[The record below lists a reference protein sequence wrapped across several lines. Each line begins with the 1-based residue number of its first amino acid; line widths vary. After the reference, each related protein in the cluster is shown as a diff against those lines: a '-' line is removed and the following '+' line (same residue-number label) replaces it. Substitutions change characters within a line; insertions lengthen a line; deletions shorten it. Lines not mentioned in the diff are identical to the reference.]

1 MKITHNK
8 IGQNLNLTDSSKAE
22 KSKQSSPLDTASKT
36 STADKIKD
44 LSGKSDNEA
53 GRMNLSSRAQD
64 VRQANDLA
72 MATPDIDQAK
82 VDKFRKLI
90 DEGNYKVDARAV
102 ADRMVDDSLMFAGA
116 GSTSNEQLIRYFVK
130 VRVVTE
136 CFDSE
141 NSRK

>member
-22 KSKQSSPLDTASKT
+22 KSKQSSPLETASKT

-53 GRMNLSSRAQD
+53 VRMDLSTRAQD
-64 VRQANDLA
+64 VRQAKELA

-116 GSTSNEQLIRYFVK
+116 GSTSNE
-130 VRVVTE
+130 
-136 CFDSE
+136 
-141 NSRK
+141 